1 MYEQLVCCVFKFLC
15 KRYLLFVEYVQYSKV
30 GIKGGRIMKKF
41 SWMMAIIILAI
52 ALVGCSGEAG
62 SSGEKGGDDKKTVGL
77 AMPTKSSERWVKDG
91 ENMKKEFE
99 ALGYSVDM
107 QYAEDVVE
115 NQVAQIENMI
125 TKGVDILVIASI
137 DGEALSE
144 VLNKAKNQDIPVIAY
159 DRLIM
164 NSDHVSY
171 YATFDNFEVGVQQG
185 EYIEEKLGLAKEE
198 GPFNIELFAGSPD
211 DNNAYFFWD
220 GAMSILQPYIDEGK
234 LVVKSGQ
241 TDFKQGATLRWDGS
255 LAQERM
261 DNLLSA
267 NYSSDK
273 IDVVYSPFD
282 GISRG
287 VISSLKAI
295 GYGSG
300 NNPMPIVTGQD
311 AELSSIKSIVAG
323 EQTQTIFKD
332 TRELA
337 KKAVDMADSVL
348 KGDEPE
354 INDTETYDNGEK
366 VVPSYLL
373 APVSVDS
380 DNYKEIL
387 VDTEYYSEDELK

>member
-1 MYEQLVCCVFKFLC
+1 MKRLSWLIAGIMIMILVLSGCGDAKNSD
-15 KRYLLFVEYVQYSKV
+15 SKED
-30 GIKGGRIMKKF
+30 GG
-41 SWMMAIIILAI
+41 
-52 ALVGCSGEAG
+52 GEGA
-62 SSGEKGGDDKKTVGL
+62 KTVGL
-77 AMPTKSSERWVKDG
+77 AMPTKSSERWVQDG

-99 ALGYSVDM
+99 NLGYKVDM

-115 NQVAQIENMI
+115 NQVSQIENMI

-137 DGEALSE
+137 DGEALTE
-144 VLNKAKNQDIPVIAY
+144 VLTQAENQDIPVIAY

-171 YATFDNFEVGVQQG
+171 YATFDNFQVGVLQG
-185 EYIEEKLGLAKEE
+185 EYIEENLGLADGE

-220 GAMSILQPYIDEGK
+220 GAMSVLTPYIDEGK

-241 TDFKQGATLRWDGS
+241 MDFEQGATLRWDGS

-267 NYSSDK
+267 HYSSED
-273 IDVVYSPFD
+273 IDVIYSPFD

-295 GYGSG
+295 GYGSEAK
-300 NNPMPIVTGQD
+300 PMPLVTGQD
-311 AELSSIKSIVAG
+311 AELSSIKSIIAG

-337 KKAVDMADSVL
+337 KQAVNMADSVL
-348 KGDEPE
+348 NGEEPE
-354 INDTETYDNGEK
+354 INDSETYDNGAR

-373 APVSVDS
+373 VPTSVDI
-380 DNYKEIL
+380 DNYKETL
-387 VDTEYYSEDELK
+387 VESGYYTEDELN

>member
-1 MYEQLVCCVFKFLC
+1 
-15 KRYLLFVEYVQYSKV
+15 
-30 GIKGGRIMKKF
+30 MKKLGWIVVGLIF
-41 SWMMAIIILAI
+41 
-52 ALVGCSGEAG
+52 ALSLIGCSNDGGSAG
-62 SSGEKGGDDKKTVGL
+62 KSDGDDKKTVGL

-91 ENMKKEFE
+91 ENMKVKFE
-99 ALGYSVDM
+99 ELGYKVDM

-115 NQVAQIENMI
+115 NQIAQIENMI
-125 TKGVDILVIASI
+125 TKKVAILVIASI
-137 DGEALSE
+137 DGEALTE
-144 VLNKAKNQDIPVIAY
+144 VLNKAKNQGIPVIAY

-171 YATFDNFEVGVQQG
+171 YATFDNFEVGVLQG
-185 EYIEEKLGLAKEE
+185 KYIEDKLGLVNEA

-220 GAMSILQPYIDEGK
+220 GAMSVLQPYIDTGK
-234 LVVKSGQ
+234 LVVRSGQ

-267 NYSSDK
+267 HYSGEK
-273 IDVVYSPFD
+273 IDVIYSPYD

-300 NNPMPIVTGQD
+300 TNPMPIVTGQD
-311 AELSSIKSIVAG
+311 AELASIKSIIAG

-348 KGDEPE
+348 KGIEPE
-354 INDTETYDNGEK
+354 INDTETYNNGKK

-373 APVSVDS
+373 VPVSVDGNNYQNLLVETGYFS
-380 DNYKEIL
+380 DA
-387 VDTEYYSEDELK
+387 DLK

>member
-1 MYEQLVCCVFKFLC
+1 
-15 KRYLLFVEYVQYSKV
+15 
-30 GIKGGRIMKKF
+30 MKKF
-41 SWMMAIIILAI
+41 SWLISLVVLALV
-52 ALVGCSGEAG
+52 LVGCSDDA
-62 SSGEKGGDDKKTVGL
+62 SGDGDKKEGNNKTVGI
-77 AMPTKSSERWVKDG
+77 AMPTKSVERWVADG
-91 ENMKKEFE
+91 ENMKEVFE
-99 ALGYSVDM
+99 ELGYKVDM

-125 TKGVDILVIASI
+125 TKGVDVLVIASI
-137 DGEALSE
+137 DGEALTS
-144 VLNKAKNQDIPVIAY
+144 VLTQAENQDIPVIAY

-171 YATFDNFEVGVQQG
+171 YATFDNFQVGVLQG
-185 EYIEEKLGLAKEE
+185 KYIEETLNLTEE
-198 GPFNIELFAGSPD
+198 DGPFNLELFAGSPD

-220 GAMSILQPYIDEGK
+220 GAISILQPYIDEGK

-241 TDFKQGATLRWDGS
+241 TTFEQGATLRWDAA

-267 NYSSDK
+267 HYSDELVD
-273 IDVVYSPFD
+273 IVLSPFD

-287 VISSLKAI
+287 LISSLTAV
-295 GYGSG
+295 GYGSDSK
-300 NNPMPIVTGQD
+300 PMPIVTGQD
-311 AELSSIKSIVAG
+311 AELASIKSIIAG

-337 KKAVDMADSVL
+337 IKVADMVDSVI
-348 KGDEPE
+348 KGEEPE

-373 APVSVDS
+373 SPVNVDIN
-380 DNYKEIL
+380 NYKEIL
-387 VDTEYYSEDELK
+387 VDADYYTEEELK